1 MKIRLTL
8 IALLLCLLANL
19 PIGHVSARLSSSSQD
34 PAADSVRTSA
44 RRNIGSFFTKLR
56 MKKEVTIAYFGGSAT
71 AGSGAGDSSKTS
83 YRMLVTEWLRSRNT
97 QAQIKEINAAVDG
110 TGSLYGAMRARRD
123 VIAHKPDLVFI
134 EFASDDAG
142 EKESAVK
149 RAVEGIV
156 RQFLTVSQ
164 PPEIVFLYT
173 TNAKRNTQTDWYEA
187 VASYYRL
194 PSLNLQDLTWKMIES
209 GQTTPSAL
217 WKDGIHPLD
226 AGSKIYARL
235 IIDYLT
241 EQEKLTP
248 SPITRSLP
256 PPFLSDELTYGELIP
271 CAQLKHDALWKVEA
285 NNDRALPSTLLTSDK
300 PGTVIETLFEGTIV
314 GLVYRAGPDAGTIEC
329 LIDGRPAPAPL
340 DRIDAYDSV
349 HRLATRII
357 AGGLGPGEHKLTIK
371 IHNEK
376 NPKSSGTSLR
386 LGYLVIGGARPERL

>member
-8 IALLLCLLANL
+8 IALLLFLLANL
-19 PIGHVSARLSSSSQD
+19 PSGHVSARFSSSSQD
-34 PAADSVRTSA
+34 PAADSVRTPA

-56 MKKEVTIAYFGGSAT
+56 TKKEVTIAYFGGSAT
-71 AGSGAGDSSKTS
+71 AGAGDTAKTS
-83 YRMLVTEWLRSRNT
+83 YRILVTEWLRSRNT

-110 TGSLYGAMRARRD
+110 TGALYGAMRARRD

-194 PSLNLQDLTWKMIES
+194 PALNLQDVTWKMIES
-209 GQTTPSAL
+209 GQTTPSAF

-256 PPFLSDELTYGELIP
+256 PPFLSDELTYGELVP

-285 NNDRALPSTLLTSDK
+285 SNDRALPSTLLTSDK
-300 PGTVIETLFEGTIV
+300 PGNVIETLFEGTIV

-340 DRIDAYDSV
+340 DRIDAYDST
-349 HRLATRII
+349 HHLATRII

-371 IHNEK
+371 IHSEK
-376 NPKSSGTSLR
+376 NPKSSGTNLR
-386 LGYLVIGGARPERL
+386 LGYLIIGGARPERL

>member
-19 PIGHVSARLSSSSQD
+19 PIGHVSARFSSLRQD
-34 PAADSVRTSA
+34 PAADTLRTST
-44 RRNIGSFFTKLR
+44 RRNIGSFYTKLR
-56 MKKEVTIAYFGGSAT
+56 TKKEVTIAYFGGSAT
-71 AGSGAGDSSKTS
+71 AGAGSSEAAKTS
-83 YRMLVTEWLRSRNT
+83 YRTLVTEWLRSRNT

-142 EKESAVK
+142 EKESTVK

-173 TNAKRNTQTDWYEA
+173 TNAKRNTQTDWYES

-209 GQTTPSAL
+209 GQTTPSAF
-217 WKDGIHPLD
+217 WKDGLHLLD

-271 CAQLKHDALWKVEA
+271 CAQLKHDAMWKVEPS
-285 NNDRALPSTLLTSDK
+285 NDRSLPATMLAGDK
-300 PGTVIETLFEGTIV
+300 PGTIVETLFEGTIV

-349 HRLATRII
+349 HHLATRII

-371 IHNEK
+371 IHSEK
-376 NPKSSGTSLR
+376 NPKSNGTNFR
-386 LGYLVIGGARPERL
+386 LGYLIIGGARPERL